1 MSSFNP
7 FSKLFR
13 PASVPLT
20 LRVGTPGATDPV
32 GPATS
37 GIAGTSIIGRVGSTA
52 PSFGAAALAGGTAG
66 FSGGSAAAGI
76 GAVGGIGGAAATPIG
91 GAAASV
97 GDLARTGVFAGGT
110 VGAPSAQGGAAAAG
124 LTSKFAGSV
133 AGASA
138 VANLGARLGLSQIVQ
153 VGDQPVAPTIVRGG
167 EEVTA
172 PPLNV
177 GKVDDLIGRL
187 VPILRV
193 RVPRGVSQSIAP
205 GTMVAKG
212 TPIDIVLVPVS
223 DIDFSL
229 FDNVHDGLKAMSIES
244 VLPII
249 ADPAVAPILQKASA
263 ADLTD
268 ADKATLIAKAGTIGV
283 SVDDTV
289 ATKSTATLFDSFK
302 NAKAF
307 Q

>member
-20 LRVGTPGATDPV
+20 PRLGTPGATDPAA
-32 GPATS
+32 PATG
-37 GIAGTSIIGRVGSTA
+37 GIAGMSIGAAKGAISSGAFG
-52 PSFGAAALAGGTAG
+52 GAAAAGGTAG

-76 GAVGGIGGAAATPIG
+76 GAVAGISGAAATPIG

-97 GDLARTGVFAGGT
+97 GDLPLTGVFAGGT

-124 LTSKFAGSV
+124 LTSQFA
-133 AGASA
+133 ATSA
-138 VANLGARLGLSQIVQ
+138 LANLVSRVGLSQIVQ

-193 RVPRGVSQSIAP
+193 QVPRGVSQSIAP

-229 FDNVHDGLKAMSIES
+229 FDNVHADLAGKSVES
-244 VLPII
+244 VLPLL
-249 ADPAVAPILQKASA
+249 ADPAVAPILQKANA
-263 ADLTD
+263 AALTD

-289 ATKSTATLFDSFK
+289 ATRSTATLFDSLK